1 MLSELL
7 SPILLTIYLAI
18 ISTIIL
24 LIISI
29 PLAWWLAR
37 GNSIFRMI
45 IESLVTLPLVLP
57 PTVLG
62 FYLLILLG
70 KDGMIGNM
78 LGFIGIEPL
87 LFKFS
92 GLVVGSVIYSFPF
105 VIQPIQNS
113 FAEINKG
120 ILEVSDT
127 LGASKI
133 DRFFSIILP
142 LSKRGIITAIILGF
156 AHTIGEFGVVLMIG
170 GNIPGETELL
180 SIAIYNHVEN
190 LEYQKAHMLSGGL
203 VLFSFII
210 LFSLSLYNRFNKTQ
224 NIRVCCA

>member
-1 MLSELL
+1 MLVIIMLSELL

-127 LGASKI
+127 LGASKKI
-133 DRFFSIILP
+133 GR
-142 LSKRGIITAIILGF
+142 
-156 AHTIGEFGVVLMIG
+156 AHV
-170 GNIPGETELL
+170 
-180 SIAIYNHVEN
+180 
-190 LEYQKAHMLSGGL
+190 
-203 VLFSFII
+203 
-210 LFSLSLYNRFNKTQ
+210 
-224 NIRVCCA
+224 